1 VNYVIGTTGTL
12 PPRDRDRITY
22 RILSLPGEAAEA
34 LVARCAARVVPAD
47 LCGLVRPRDLVTP
60 VWAEVFREMISDG
73 SGEPEARDLMAA
85 AAAVTRMSEA
95 TARVLMVLAAD
106 PELQYEAGGD
116 PSLLEAVI
124 EGTLRRHPS
133 LGAVA
138 SAAVRA
144 ATEEVIWRFAL
155 AAADRGPCLVVP
167 RSGCGR
173 SPLYLRAR
181 LLWLWITRFRPV
193 GTG

>member
-1 VNYVIGTTGTL
+1 MDYAIGTTGTL
-12 PPRDRDRITY
+12 PPRDLDRITY

-60 VWAEVFREMISDG
+60 VWAEVFREMISDD
-73 SGEPEARDLMAA
+73 SGEPEAGDLTP
-85 AAAVTRMSEA
+85 AVTRMSEA

-106 PELQYEAGGD
+106 PDLQYKAGGD

-124 EGTLRRHPS
+124 EDTLRRHPS
-133 LGAVA
+133 LGDVA

-167 RSGCGR
+167 RSGRGR
-173 SPLYLRAR
+173 STLYLRAR